1 MPNPKLTAL
10 LILGF
15 ASGLPLFI
23 TSRMLQAW
31 LTLAGVD
38 VATVGWFSLVAVPY
52 SLKFLWSPLVD
63 RFPLPLGRRRGWLM
77 VTQLGL
83 VLAIGTMATQNPLLG
98 LGFVAVN
105 ALIIA
110 VLSAT
115 QDIAFDAYRTDV
127 LTERE
132 RGRGAAVGV
141 LGYRLALLVTGA
153 LAFILADQWTWP
165 VVYGLLAGVMTLGVL
180 GTLLAPEPEVA
191 APPESLLAAV
201 RLPLQEFIER
211 LGLRQATTILG
222 FIVLYRLGDAL
233 VNNLATPF
241 LIKLGFTQTD
251 LGTVQGGI
259 GLGATIL
266 GVVVGGTIL
275 DRLGT
280 NRSLWVFGG
289 LQAVSNLA
297 YVILALIGP
306 NYPTLWGAVIL
317 ENFCSGL
324 GTAAFVAFL
333 MSLCNPRFSATQY
346 ALLSSLLAVSR
357 DILVA
362 PAGAIAVA
370 VGWPLFFLGT
380 ILAALPGLFLL
391 PYFAPWNQDKSSL

>member
-127 LTERE
+127 LTESE

-391 PYFAPWNQDKSSL
+391 PYFAPWNQDKSGL